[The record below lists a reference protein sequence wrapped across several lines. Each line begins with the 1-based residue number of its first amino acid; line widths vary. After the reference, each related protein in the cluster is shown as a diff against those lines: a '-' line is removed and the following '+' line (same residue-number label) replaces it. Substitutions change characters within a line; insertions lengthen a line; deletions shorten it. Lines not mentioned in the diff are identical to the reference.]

1 VIELSNGGD
10 VAAIS
15 GTWRDELWLPLTPP
29 GPYHETGDGA
39 HVYWFDELPD
49 KRVRFVWDGV
59 PGEPFDRVLPQ
70 QDRELLSGSE
80 LDPRVAYYG
89 ERAGRFFVGI
99 DGVEVGPY
107 EGITRS
113 VPPTFSRRG
122 RHVAFGAFVEGLPVL
137 IVDGEIQGSW
147 RVAPARPVFSQDE
160 EHLAFVA

>member
-1 VIELSNGGD
+1 MAVATNAAPLSGVWDEERRLEASPRDRLD
-10 VAAIS
+10 V
-15 GTWRDELWLPLTPP
+15 
-29 GPYHETGDGA
+29 TGDGA